1 MRTVEEI
8 YEAMLEVFAQRA
20 GYRPNGGCDLA
31 ARLYA
36 AAAQLQALEAQA
48 DWALDQCFPQTAQGS
63 YLDYHADSR
72 GLSRTA
78 PAAAE
83 GVLRFSIDEAAQQE
97 LAIPAGTVCMTAS
110 GVRFATTAAGS
121 IPAGSLQAEIPAR
134 AVESGTAG
142 NVGAGTVV
150 LMAAAPAGIQ
160 RCTNPA
166 AFTGGMEAEEDE
178 SLRRRILDS
187 YRRLPN
193 GANAAYYEQAAMAY
207 PGVAA
212 AQAVGR
218 ARGIGTVDVYVAAA
232 SGTPE
237 ADLLQQVEADLQAR
251 REIAVDLAVKA
262 PEEATVNIQVSLLPA
277 EGFSFQQAKSQA
289 EGALASYFSGRLL
302 GQPVTLA
309 ALGNL
314 LYGLESVANYRFA
327 LPAADVAAADGQLP
341 TLGTLTVTEMEAAQ

>member
-1 MRTVEEI
+1 MRTIEEI
-8 YEAMLEVFAQRA
+8 YQEMLEVFAQRT
-20 GYRPNGGCDLA
+20 GYLPHSACDLA

-48 DWALDQCFPQTAQGS
+48 DWALDQCFPQTAQGV

-78 PAAAE
+78 AAAAV
-83 GVLRFSIDEAAQQE
+83 GTLRFSVDEAAE
-97 LAIPAGTVCMTAS
+97 AALAIPAGTVCMTAA
-110 GVRFATTAAGS
+110 GVRFQTTEDGA
-121 IPAGSLQAEIPAR
+121 IPAGGTQADVPAR

-142 NVGAGTVV
+142 NVGVGTVV

-166 AFTGGMEAEEDE
+166 AFTGGMDAEDDA
-178 SLRRRILDS
+178 SLRQRILDS

-218 ARGIGTVDVYVAAA
+218 ARGIGTVDVYIASAA
-232 SGTPE
+232 GEPE
-237 ADLLQQVEADLQAR
+237 ESLRQAVEADLQSR
-251 REIAVDLAVKA
+251 REIAVDLEVLAPVEKEVDIQAVLY
-262 PEEATVNIQVSLLPA
+262 PG
-277 EGFSFQQAKSQA
+277 EGFSFQEAKAAA
-289 EGALASYFSGRLL
+289 EAALASYFSGRLL

-314 LYGLESVANYRFA
+314 LYGLESVANYRFLA
-327 LPAADVAAADGQLP
+327 PAADVAAAEGQLP
-341 TLGTLTVTEMEAAQ
+341 VLGTVTITEPEVE